1 MFLIWFCTIPHIAD
15 GQTVTALPVL
25 MHVPRITVLTADN
38 INKNLGLGFSG
49 IARGPCNNWHYL
61 GHVKHVD
68 DDDDDDDQTVPD
80 KNYQA

>member
-49 IARGPCNNWHYL
+49 IARGPCNN
-61 GHVKHVD
+61 
-68 DDDDDDDQTVPD
+68 
-80 KNYQA
+80 